1 VIGLET
7 GLFGMTLLER
17 TLHALRE
24 ADTSFEQIL
33 IDLPIAEATP
43 DAVRKYELAIPATL
57 REQLPL
63 EWRAAG
69 DASLDARLAGCFASA
84 ATSPLIAL
92 SGDTVV
98 DGRVMAH
105 LCQTPGSFAF
115 ISGDAEERGAALR
128 LEADA
133 SGTPAAEPTLVDV
146 AEHAVASGV
155 ARPFSESGFDPYVT
169 MLRRTTPPYLFRVPN
184 AKSRKRIERFLFWSN
199 YKGSTDFLT
208 RYVYPPFVWALVRP
222 LSHRRVHPNWVTTV
236 DWLAA
241 FLAIPFFMWGAWLP
255 GLALGYLMSV
265 LDSVDGKLARLTYT
279 SSPFGEI
286 FDHGLDIIH
295 PPLWYLA
302 WGYGLGG
309 GDTQS
314 LPFQASVGLFGI
326 YVIDRILAGVFKGR
340 TGKSIHGYTPLDE
353 RARTF
358 ISRRNTNMA
367 MITVAVVYEWWTGTQ
382 GAAEWTFYFVV
393 LWQLACLVWHA
404 ERLVRFWGDGRKRS
418 A

>member
-1 VIGLET
+1 
-7 GLFGMTLLER
+7 MTLLER

-24 ADTSFEQIL
+24 AGTPFDAVR
-33 IDLPIAEATP
+33 IDLPIAEASE

-57 REQLPL
+57 RELLPL
-63 EWRAAG
+63 EWCAAG
-69 DASLDARLAGCFASA
+69 SESLDARLADFFAA
-84 ATSPLIAL
+84 AAGEPLIVL
-92 SGDTVV
+92 SGDSVV

-105 LCQTPGSFAF
+105 LCNTPGSFAF
-115 ISGDAEERGAALR
+115 ISGDGEERGAALR
-128 LEADA
+128 LESDA
-133 SGTPAAEPTLVDV
+133 SGSSAPDPTLVEI
-146 AEHAVASGV
+146 AEHAVATG
-155 ARPFSESGFDPYVT
+155 AAKPFSESGFDPYVT
-169 MLRRTTPPYLFRVPN
+169 MLRRTTPPYLFRVPD

-208 RYVYPPFVWALVRP
+208 RYVYPPFVWAMVLP

-241 FLAIPFFMWGAWLP
+241 FLAIPFFMMGAWLP
-255 GLALGYLMSV
+255 GLALGYLMSI

-302 WGYGLGG
+302 WGYGLGE

-314 LPFQASVGLFGI
+314 LPFQASVFLFGI
-326 YVIDRILAGVFKGR
+326 YVVDRILAGIFKGR

-353 RARTF
+353 RVRTF

-367 MITVAVVYEWWTGTQ
+367 MITVAVVYEWATGSE
-382 GAAEWTFYFVV
+382 GAAAWTFYFVI

-404 ERLVRFWGDGRKRS
+404 ERLVRFWGDGRKK